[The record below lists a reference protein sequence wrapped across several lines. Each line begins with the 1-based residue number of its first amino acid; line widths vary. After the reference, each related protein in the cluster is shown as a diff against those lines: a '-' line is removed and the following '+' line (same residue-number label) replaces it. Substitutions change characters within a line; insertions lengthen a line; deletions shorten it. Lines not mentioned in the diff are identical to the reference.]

1 MTLGPLALLSVVGIP
16 LALGAALLRL
26 QGIVPR
32 TDRLAYLG
40 WAWIQGALG
49 VGLGLSAWLW
59 VGAPLR
65 AAWLAPAF
73 LVVAGLTLALA
84 RRRVPVLE
92 PRAEGRA
99 FPRWERILFA
109 LAVAAMLAAL
119 ADRILLAS
127 GWAVAASDEALIYA
141 SKAKVIFH
149 AGDFGAEFRRGLAL
163 PGFVQHPDY
172 PPLNPL
178 LQVWVHAH
186 AGEVVHVENRLPIQ
200 LFGPALVL
208 VAAAALRRRARPGVA
223 ALFLVCIA
231 TLNFTEMSMRKA
243 YADLL
248 VAVGAL
254 VVWDLWQRHREDGER
269 AWLRLL
275 ATSACLLVWSKNEGL
290 LHVVAF
296 GLAAGLPLLLRR
308 RPEGR
313 AALRTLAAW
322 GVPLLASILYLAW
335 FNAHFGVGNDLV
347 ASWTSLEAPPELE
360 TRGQGL
366 TLERASQRVA
376 PILASFAR
384 QVLRDPERSQGLL
397 FLFLLLVLLDP
408 PRAFA
413 RARAAFTVGLLIV
426 QLGYLA
432 VYLGTG
438 WEIERHLA
446 TSLHRLVFHLLPA
459 QGLWVCLYVAAT
471 LPRLASG
478 RVDAPFLRSR

>member
-1 MTLGPLALLSVVGIP
+1 MTLGLLELLSVVGVP
-16 LALGAALLRL
+16 LLLGAALLRL
-26 QGIVPR
+26 QGIAPR
-32 TDRLAYLG
+32 TDRLAFLG

-49 VGLGLSAWLW
+49 LGVGLTLWLW
-59 VGAPLR
+59 LGAPLR

-73 LVVAGLTLALA
+73 LALAAALLVVARL
-84 RRRVPVLE
+84 RRVPVLAA
-92 PRAEGRA
+92 PAPGHA
-99 FPRWERILFA
+99 FPRWERLLFAFA
-109 LAVAAMLAAL
+109 LAATLAAL
-119 ADRILLAS
+119 FDRMLLAA
-127 GWAVAASDEALIYA
+127 GHAVAASDEAILYA

-149 AGDFGAEFRRGLAL
+149 AGGFGAEFRRGLGL
-163 PGFVQHPDY
+163 PGFVGHPDY

-186 AGEVVHVENRLPIQ
+186 AGQVVHVENRLPIQ
-200 LFGPALVL
+200 LFGPALL
-208 VAAAALRRRARPGVA
+208 LIAAAALRRRARPGVA
-223 ALFLVCIA
+223 ALFLVCIG

-243 YADLL
+243 YADLF

-254 VVWDLWQRHREDGER
+254 VLWDLWQRQREDGER

-290 LHVVAF
+290 LHVLAF
-296 GLAAGLPLLLRR
+296 GLAAGLPLLLGR
-308 RPEGR
+308 RPESR
-313 AALRTLAAW
+313 AAAGVLARW
-322 GVPLLASILYLAW
+322 GVPLFVSIGYLAW

-360 TRGQGL
+360 ARGQGL
-366 TLERASQRVA
+366 SLERASQRVA
-376 PILASFAR
+376 PILTSFAR
-384 QVLRDPERSQGLL
+384 QVFRDPERSQGLL

-408 PRAFA
+408 LRAFG
-413 RARAAFTVGLLIV
+413 RDRGAFTAGLLIV

-459 QGLWVCLYVAAT
+459 QGLWVCLHVVEA

-478 RVDAPFLRSR
+478 AGRGR